1 MTKRSIIFSAII
13 TYVITMSLYF
23 FLSVNLGNT
32 PLYLQ
37 MRRFVP
43 ASICFVL
50 PFFFLKDISIKYF
63 SVSLI
68 VSFICAT
75 TSPLLTYL
83 TYGSSATYLSYPYDF
98 SMGLYLFPI
107 LVLLPIVLQSILK
120 TPKIISISL
129 NIVVHIFFLL
139 PCILQFAYYAKFN
152 HCLTEKGTMA
162 IYQTNISEAT
172 EYISS
177 LGALGIICLIL
188 LVLIFSIIYK
198 YTNKLAFVISRLSLN
213 KLQKSFSLILLLSFS
228 FYIFNTLWH
237 KAYFGELAQSTVD
250 YFSSIKSYRTG
261 RNDILANLNVSKN
274 VNNKKPETIIV
285 VIGESATRNYMSA
298 FTPMDDNTTPWLS
311 ANKTNSNF
319 ILLQNAYSCEY
330 NTGPSLSHAL
340 TESNYYTNLNFNKSL
355 SFIDIAKKAGFE
367 TYWFSNQGV
376 IGPADTPITLVAET
390 SNHIRWICQDDTE
403 TQYDG
408 ELINYLKNVN
418 PNKNNLVVIHIM
430 GSHID
435 YNNRYPKEFQKWTD
449 PGETGRLADYKN
461 SLLYTDHV
469 LQKIF
474 EYANANLNL
483 STLLYFS
490 DHGNDPLRSR
500 DPDTTKFVG
509 LRIPAFIYY
518 SDDYNKEHKSVV
530 NALESNKNK
539 FISNDL
545 MYETI
550 CGLMDIK
557 SNHYDEKYSLTSS
570 NYFITR
576 DNMITGGGKRHLDE
590 DPYLK

>member
-13 TYVITMSLYF
+13 TYIITMSLYF

-50 PFFFLKDISIKYF
+50 PFFFLKDISIKHF
-63 SVSLI
+63 SISLI
-68 VSFICAT
+68 VSLICAT

-83 TYGSSATYLSYPYDF
+83 TYGNSATYLSYPYDF
-98 SMGLYLFPI
+98 AMGLYLFPI
-107 LVLLPIVLQSILK
+107 LVLLPIVLQNILK
-120 TPKIISISL
+120 APKIISVL
-129 NIVVHIFFLL
+129 FNVLTHIFFLL
-139 PCILQFAYYAKFN
+139 PCFLQFAYYAKFN

-177 LGALGIICLIL
+177 LGVLGVVC
-188 LVLIFSIIYK
+188 LVLISAIAFIIYK
-198 YTNKLAFVISRLSLN
+198 YVDNLASIVLSISLN
-213 KLQKSFSLILLLSFS
+213 KFQKAFSLIILLSFS
-228 FYIFNTLWH
+228 FYICHTLWH
-237 KAYFGELAQSTVD
+237 KAYFGELVQSTVD
-250 YFSSIKSYRTG
+250 YFSSIKSYRNG
-261 RNDILANLNVSKN
+261 RNDILANLTVSKN
-274 VNNKKPETIIV
+274 ANSKKPETIIV

-298 FTPMDDNTTPWLS
+298 FTPMADNTTPWLT
-311 ANKTNSNF
+311 ANKTNPNF

-355 SFIDIAKKAGFE
+355 SFIDVAKKAGFE

-390 SNHIRWICQDDTE
+390 SNHIRWICQDDTK

-408 ELINYLKNVN
+408 ELVNYLKNVD

-469 LQKIF
+469 LQQIF
-474 EYANANLNL
+474 EYANANFNL
-483 STLLYFS
+483 STFLYFS

-518 SDDYNKEHKSVV
+518 SDEYKEEHKSVV
-530 NALESNKNK
+530 SALESNKNK

-557 SNHYDEKYSLTSS
+557 SNHYDEKYSITSAS
-570 NYFITR
+570 YFITKE
-576 DNMITGGGKRHLDE
+576 NMLTGGGKRHLDE

>member
-13 TYVITMSLYF
+13 TYIITMSLYF

-37 MRRFVP
+37 MRRFIP

-50 PFFFLKDISIKYF
+50 PFFFLKNISIKHFYA
-63 SVSLI
+63 SLI

-75 TSPLLTYL
+75 TSPLLTFL
-83 TYGSSATYLSYPYDF
+83 TYGASATYLSYPYDF
-98 SMGLYLFPI
+98 AMGLYLFPI
-107 LVLLPIVLQSILK
+107 LVLLPIVLQ
-120 TPKIISISL
+120 
-129 NIVVHIFFLL
+129 HIFKFPKTISVLCNTLTHILFLF
-139 PCILQFAYYAKFN
+139 PCFLQFAYYAKFN

-172 EYISS
+172 EYIAS

-188 LVLIFSIIYK
+188 LVVIFSIIYK
-198 YTNKLAFVISRLSLN
+198 YTNKLAIIISSISLS
-213 KLQKSFSLILLLSFS
+213 KFQKSFSLILLLSFS

-261 RNDILANLNVSKN
+261 RNNILANLTVSKN
-274 VNNKKPETIIV
+274 VNNQEPETIIV
-285 VIGESATRNYMSA
+285 IIGESATRNYMSA

-311 ANKTNSNF
+311 SNKTNPNF

-340 TESNYYTNLNFNKSL
+340 TESNYYNNLNFNKSL

-408 ELINYLKNVN
+408 ELINYLKNVD

-518 SDDYNKEHKSVV
+518 SDKYKKEHESVV
-530 NALESNKNK
+530 DALEFNKSK

-550 CGLMDIK
+550 CGVIDIK
-557 SNHYDEKYSLTSS
+557 SNHYNEKYSLTST
-570 NYFITR
+570 NYFITK